1 MAHHKVKK
9 KKIQKKSDENKYGKS
24 YSKKYKF
31 VDSTFDLSDH
41 TEKSRHFGQKN
52 QVIIIICSA
61 ILLMVMLVLGLASY
75 VWRKKLRKE
84 GNLYDLDSYNF
95 LCMITDF

>member
-41 TEKSRHFGQKN
+41 TEKRRHFGQKN

-75 VWRKKLRKE
+75 VRRKKLRKE